1 MYFRKEFLIV
11 FSLLAGLFAFTCYE
25 SYPIKSLM
33 DWRASKNALG
43 EKEVS
48 LSDYEV
54 YDHSEGAEPEITV
67 DFLKGKHFWNPQV
80 AIWLEDS
87 SGNFIETLLVTTST
101 AKGLFYAGRSASDF
115 KENDDVK
122 KKEDSP
128 TRRVDALPYWSHKRG
143 HRYPDGLYSP
153 PPDDPIPDGIT
164 GATPKE
170 NFYFKSASTTI
181 QNLAS
186 FKILV
191 EVNVAFDENEY
202 YSEYDFPEDSLYH
215 SGTGLLGQPSMIY
228 SATIQQNDSARY
240 YILKLQGHGHHSGS
254 TGGLISETKT
264 ITTAKYIVERIV
276 VGINENWYK
285 K

>member
-1 MYFRKEFLIV
+1 MYFKKEFIVVLLLI
-11 FSLLAGLFAFTCYE
+11 AGLFAFTYSE
-25 SYPIKSLM
+25 PYPIKRLM
-33 DWRASKNALG
+33 DWRSSKNALA
-43 EKEVS
+43 ENEVN
-48 LSDYEV
+48 LSGYQV
-54 YDHSEGAEPEITV
+54 YDHTEGSDPEITV

-101 AKGLFYAGRSASDF
+101 AKGLFYTGRSASNF
-115 KENDDVK
+115 KETDDVK
-122 KKEDSP
+122 KEEDSP

-143 HRYPDGLYSP
+143 HQYPDGIYSP
-153 PPDDPIPDGIT
+153 PPGDPLPDGIT

-170 NFYFKSASTTI
+170 NFYFKSGSI
-181 QNLAS
+181 SIKELVS
-186 FKILV
+186 FQILV

-202 YSEYDFPEDSLYH
+202 YSEYDFLEDSLYH

-228 SATIQQNDSARY
+228 SATIRQSDSARY
-240 YILKLQGHGHHSGS
+240 YMLKLQGHGHHSGS
-254 TGGLISETKT
+254 TGDLISETKT

-276 VGINENWYK
+276 VGINESWYK